1 MYDLKEVD
9 VYQLKNRIN
18 KKDNFILIDVRE
30 EFEVEICKLNQSI
43 HIPMNEIPN
52 EISKINKN
60 EQIIVMCKSGVRSA
74 QVCYF
79 LNGRGYLNVSNLKG
93 GIISWAMNIDSNM
106 DIY

>member
-18 KKDNFILIDVRE
+18 KKDNLILIDVRE
-30 EFEVEICKLNQSI
+30 EFEVKICKLNQSI

-79 LNGRGYLNVSNLKG
+79 LNDRGYLNVSNLKG
-93 GIISWAMNIDSNM
+93 GIISWAMNIDYNM

>member
-9 VYQLKNRIN
+9 VYQLKNKIN

-30 EFEVEICKLNQSI
+30 KFEVEICKLNQSI
-43 HIPMNEIPN
+43 HIPMKEIHN
-52 EISKINKN
+52 QISKFNKN
-60 EQIIVMCKSGVRSA
+60 DEMIIMWKSGVRSA
-74 QVCYF
+74 LVCYF
-79 LNGRGYLNVSNLKG
+79 LNDRGYINVSNLKG

>member
-1 MYDLKEVD
+1 MCDLKEVD

-30 EFEVEICKLNQSI
+30 EFEVKICKLNQSI

-79 LNGRGYLNVSNLKG
+79 LNGIGYLNVSNLKG